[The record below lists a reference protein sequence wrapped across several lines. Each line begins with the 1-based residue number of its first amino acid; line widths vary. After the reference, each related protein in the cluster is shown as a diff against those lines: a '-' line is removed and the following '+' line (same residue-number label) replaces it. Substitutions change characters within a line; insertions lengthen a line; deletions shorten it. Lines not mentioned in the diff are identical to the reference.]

1 MSSEIGSSVLLRR
14 SALTAS
20 QKLRQSRATPLKSV
34 ENQSQ
39 DKADKMGEPDK
50 LQNGAVAESG
60 ISIKL
65 SHLRI
70 HILLR
75 NNLEGR

>member
-60 ISIKL
+60 ISIKTEPFTNSYIVEEQL
-65 SHLRI
+65 
-70 HILLR
+70 
-75 NNLEGR
+75 GR